1 MIYTVIFKG
10 GAMATLDH
18 VEHIY
23 IKSGAIKFD
32 LLPTWSLFELTIAD
46 DLLGVQGQ
54 FIEFLKEND
63 YGFLS
68 EEREVETDFKIFTKS
83 QAERHFLIDY
93 LKKEVNDSL
102 ILDYKE
108 VKLNG

>member
-1 MIYTVIFKG
+1 MIYTVIFEG

-23 IKSGAIKFD
+23 VNSGANKID
-32 LLPTWSLFELTIAD
+32 LLPIWSLFELTLVD

-54 FIEFLKEND
+54 FIEFLKENE

-68 EEREVETDFKIFTKS
+68 KKREDGTTDFKIFTGS

-93 LKKEVNDSL
+93 LEKEVNM
-102 ILDYKE
+102 ILNYKE
-108 VKLNG
+108 VKLNE